1 MQPSVTLQELC
12 LCVSVLNEMINM
24 NAKKL
29 ENMLNE
35 MIYCQ
40 NDTTNMSAEE
50 KITLGM
56 NIAKIIGF
64 TKWHA
69 CSHDIVFKLKI
80 DQNLGVFGFHC
91 KSLP

>member
-1 MQPSVTLQELC
+1 
-12 LCVSVLNEMINM
+12 M

-29 ENMLNE
+29 KNMLNE

-50 KITLGM
+50 KMTLGMNEKMTLGM
-56 NIAKIIGF
+56 NIAKIISF